1 MKETRLSRRA
11 FLGLGATAAVAAGAA
26 GLAGCAPQQSAGT
39 ASAEGDGSPNG
50 GSASSKYTPDF
61 LTPPP
66 VPTDVKEEKDC
77 DVLVIGMGIAGTA
90 AAKEAA
96 EAGKKV
102 IVLEKQPEDSYSV
115 ISMAGDFG
123 VVGSQIQK
131 DLGIEWAPKEDIFN
145 EFVKETGGRCDTWMM
160 NYWYDHSGEDFDWF
174 IEGADYEVLESTA
187 ANRKTDKPNFIRP
200 KCFPP
205 LETYNYKEEVYP
217 YFHGTITTNPNMQWA
232 CEAAFNAAVAGG
244 AELIY
249 NAEGEQLIVEN
260 AKAVVLCCGDYGAN
274 PEMRHYY
281 APWTEEFM
289 GGVDD
294 GRGQLMGI
302 WAGGWMELG
311 PHAPMTHHMG
321 GSLGVD
327 SFLQLNMEGKRFM
340 NEDVPGQNIAAE
352 HTRQPVAKDP
362 ELAKAGVKAWQ
373 IFDSKWPEQIIHMP
387 DGHGYTTYF
396 VPDDQAAEYETVL
409 SGFGLGYTTQA
420 MVDERTD
427 VIANSLEELA
437 EKTGLPLET
446 TMSCATRASTR
457 TSARCQSACSRW
469 RTRRTTRASSATR
482 ACWSCSAAWS
492 ATTSCASPRTARTI
506 PSPACTW
513 RATRWAAAC
522 WWITPSWWPASVW
535 AARSPS
541 AAWPARTPPRQCRQP
556 LREAFPSSLPD
567 ASRRSALPFPG
578 GRFCVCR
585 KAGVSRGRVI

>member
-1 MKETRLSRRA
+1 MKETKLSRRA

-26 GLAGCAPQQSAGT
+26 GLAGCAPQQGAGT
-39 ASAEGDGSPNG
+39 ASAEGNG
-50 GSASSKYTPDF
+50 GSGSAAASSVSPTNYTPDF
-61 LTPPP
+61 LTPPE
-66 VPTDVKEEKDC
+66 VPTDIKEEKDC
-77 DVLVIGMGIAGTA
+77 DVLVIGMGLAGTA

-102 IVLEKQPEDSYSV
+102 IVLEKQPENSYSV

-131 DLGIEWAPKEDIFN
+131 DLGIEWAPKADIMN
-145 EFVKETGGRCDTWMM
+145 EYVKETGGRCDTWMM
-160 NYWYDHSGEDFDWF
+160 SYWYDHSGEDFDWF
-174 IEGADYEVLESTA
+174 IEGADYEVLKSTA
-187 ANRKTDKPNFIRP
+187 ANRETDKPNFIRP
-200 KCFPP
+200 KCFPK
-205 LETYNYKEEVYP
+205 LDTYDYKEEVYP

-232 CEAAFNAAVAGG
+232 CEAAFNAAMAAG

-249 NAEGEQLIVEN
+249 EAEGEQLIKEGDAVVGAYAKTKDGYLKVN
-260 AKAVVLCCGDYGAN
+260 AKATVLCCGDYGAN

-321 GSLGVD
+321 GALGVD

-340 NEDVPGQNIAAE
+340 NEDVPGQNIADE

-396 VPDDQAAEYETVL
+396 VPDDKIAEYETVL

-420 MVDERTD
+420 MVDEAAD
-427 VIANSLEELA
+427 VKCDTLEELA
-437 EKTGLPLET
+437 EKTGLPYDTMKAEIDRYNELCHNGLDEDFGKMSKRMFPVENPPYYACKFGNAGMLVMFGGLECT
-446 TMSCATRASTR
+446 HDLQVTKDGTNDPIPGLYVAGNTMGRRLQVDYPVVVAGISLATALSFGRLAGKN
-457 TSARCQSACSRW
+457 
-469 RTRRTTRASSATR
+469 
-482 ACWSCSAAWS
+482 
-492 ATTSCASPRTARTI
+492 
-506 PSPACTW
+506 
-513 RATRWAAAC
+513 AAA
-522 WWITPSWWPASVW
+522 AV
-535 AARSPS
+535 
-541 AAWPARTPPRQCRQP
+541 
-556 LREAFPSSLPD
+556 
-567 ASRRSALPFPG
+567 
-578 GRFCVCR
+578 
-585 KAGVSRGRVI
+585 

>member
-50 GSASSKYTPDF
+50 GSASSVSPTKYTPDF

-102 IVLEKQPEDSYSV
+102 IMLEKQPEDSYSV

-131 DLGIEWAPKEDIFN
+131 DLDIEWAPKEDIFN

-249 NAEGEQLIVEN
+249 NAEGEQLIVENDKVVGAYAKTPDGYLKVN

-446 TMSCATRASTR
+446 MKAEIERYNELCHKGIDEDFGKMSKRMFPVENPPYYACKFGNAGMLVMFGGLECDHELRVTKDGTNDPIPGLYVAGNTMGRRLLVDYPVVVAGISLG
-457 TSARCQSACSRW
+457 SALTFGRLAGKN
-469 RTRRTTRASSATR
+469 
-482 ACWSCSAAWS
+482 
-492 ATTSCASPRTARTI
+492 
-506 PSPACTW
+506 
-513 RATRWAAAC
+513 AAA
-522 WWITPSWWPASVW
+522 AV
-535 AARSPS
+535 
-541 AAWPARTPPRQCRQP
+541 
-556 LREAFPSSLPD
+556 
-567 ASRRSALPFPG
+567 
-578 GRFCVCR
+578 
-585 KAGVSRGRVI
+585 

>member
-50 GSASSKYTPDF
+50 GSASSVSPTKYTPDF

-260 AKAVVLCCGDYGAN
+260 DKVVGAYAKTPDGYLKVNAKAVVLCCGDYGAN

-321 GSLGVD
+321 
-327 SFLQLNMEGKRFM
+327 E
-340 NEDVPGQNIAAE
+340 A
-352 HTRQPVAKDP
+352 QPD
-362 ELAKAGVKAWQ
+362 
-373 IFDSKWPEQIIHMP
+373 
-387 DGHGYTTYF
+387 
-396 VPDDQAAEYETVL
+396 
-409 SGFGLGYTTQA
+409 
-420 MVDERTD
+420 
-427 VIANSLEELA
+427 
-437 EKTGLPLET
+437 
-446 TMSCATRASTR
+446 
-457 TSARCQSACSRW
+457 
-469 RTRRTTRASSATR
+469 
-482 ACWSCSAAWS
+482 
-492 ATTSCASPRTARTI
+492 
-506 PSPACTW
+506 
-513 RATRWAAAC
+513 
-522 WWITPSWWPASVW
+522 
-535 AARSPS
+535 
-541 AAWPARTPPRQCRQP
+541 
-556 LREAFPSSLPD
+556 
-567 ASRRSALPFPG
+567 
-578 GRFCVCR
+578 
-585 KAGVSRGRVI
+585 

>member
-1 MKETRLSRRA
+1 MDNARLSRRA
-11 FLGLGATAAVAAGAA
+11 FIGLGATAAVAAGAA
-26 GLAGCAPQQSAGT
+26 GLVGCAPASDAADSGKADAAGD
-39 ASAEGDGSPNG
+39 AAAQG
-50 GSASSKYTPDF
+50 GSASGKPADFTPNF
-61 LTPPP
+61 MTAPA
-66 VPTDVKEEKDC
+66 VPTDIKETKDC
-77 DVLVIGMGIAGTA
+77 DVLVIGLGLSGVA
-90 AAKEAA
+90 AAKAAA
-96 EAGKKV
+96 EEGAKV
-102 IVLEKQPEDSYSV
+102 IGVEKAAQLTAV
-115 ISMAGDFG
+115 SMAGDFG

-131 DLGIEWAPKEDIFN
+131 DLGIEWAGKDVIVNQLMKDMCYRPTPDFL
-145 EFVKETGGRCDTWMM
+145 G
-160 NYWYDHSGEDFDWF
+160 YWYDHSGEDFDWLV
-174 IEGADYEVLESTA
+174 EGADFEVLTSTA
-187 ANRKTDKPNFIRP
+187 ADQQTDKPNYIRP
-200 KCFPP
+200 KCFPA
-205 LETYNYKEEVYP
+205 LEGYDYKTEYYP

-249 NAEGEQLIVEN
+249 NAEGEQLIVENDKVVGAYAKTPDGYLKVN

-446 TMSCATRASTR
+446 MKAEIERYNELCHKGIDEDFGKMSKRMFPVENPPYYACKFGNAGMLVMFGGLECDHELRVTKDGTNDPIPGLYVAGNTMGRRLLVDYPVVVAGISLG
-457 TSARCQSACSRW
+457 SALTFGRLAGKN
-469 RTRRTTRASSATR
+469 
-482 ACWSCSAAWS
+482 
-492 ATTSCASPRTARTI
+492 
-506 PSPACTW
+506 
-513 RATRWAAAC
+513 AAA
-522 WWITPSWWPASVW
+522 AV
-535 AARSPS
+535 
-541 AAWPARTPPRQCRQP
+541 
-556 LREAFPSSLPD
+556 
-567 ASRRSALPFPG
+567 
-578 GRFCVCR
+578 
-585 KAGVSRGRVI
+585 